1 MTAKGNIRN
10 LETTFMWTV
19 KSSNHLHSRILDF
32 SSSSL
37 ILLVVS
43 EMVWNF
49 SSLVL
54 FYFLCF
60 LFFVT
65 WNFSMQLLSQKHTE
79 KSFYFWT
86 WSPYLYFF
94 LYFLLGVSSTACS
107 SWMWYRHFAHSIRSH
122 LGCLFP
128 RWQRCEPAGISSLFQ
143 LAAVTFCYL
152 HIVREAAGLRNNRR
166 LECCMMDVQD
176 LAVEIQSIQLLG
188 RG

>member
-60 LFFVT
+60 LF
-65 WNFSMQLLSQKHTE
+65 LSRGTFPCSYYLKSIQKNLFIFGLEAPTCI
-79 KSFYFWT
+79 FFFIFFWG
-86 WSPYLYFF
+86 FH
-94 LYFLLGVSSTACS
+94 
-107 SWMWYRHFAHSIRSH
+107 R
-122 LGCLFP
+122 
-128 RWQRCEPAGISSLFQ
+128 Q
-143 LAAVTFCYL
+143 LAAVECDTDIL
-152 HIVREAAGLRNNRR
+152 HTQFARIWVVYFRGDSVASLQASPHSSSL
-166 LECCMMDVQD
+166 Q
-176 LAVEIQSIQLLG
+176 QLPSVIFTL
-188 RG
+188 